1 VTGWRALAGELA
13 AWRAAGTVPTLW
25 WRDDDAAAATPPL
38 ARLLA
43 LSRRSGVPLT
53 LAAIAELAQAEAVR
67 DAQYV
72 IMHGC
77 DHRNRATPGE
87 KKTEFPAAESAAAA
101 LERLAGA
108 RERLAGIAGARFSAV
123 LAPPWNRF
131 PESLVERLAGAG
143 ITGLSR
149 YGPRKAGARK
159 PCSGAV
165 REVNTHVD
173 IIAWR
178 GSRGFVGEEEALALL
193 VRHLAARRR
202 GEVDAAEATGVLTH
216 HAQHDAA
223 AWRFLERLFDETRAA
238 GAAWLSPGQLF
249 PSTP

>member
-1 VTGWRALAGELA
+1 MTAWRALAGELA

-38 ARLLA
+38 AQLLA
-43 LSRRSGVPLT
+43 LSRRSGVPLV

-77 DHRNRATPGE
+77 DHRNRAAPGE
-87 KKTEFPAAESAAAA
+87 KKTEFPAAESAGAA
-101 LERLAGA
+101 LERLARA
-108 RERLAGIAGARFSAV
+108 RERLAGIAGARFCAV

-131 PESLVERLAGAG
+131 PEGLVERLADAG

-149 YGPRKAGARK
+149 YGTRKAG
-159 PCSGAV
+159 PGTL

-178 GSRGFVGEEEALALL
+178 GSRGFVGEDEALALL
-193 VRHLAARRR
+193 MRHLAARRR
-202 GEVDAAEATGVLTH
+202 GEADAAEATGVLTH

-223 AWRFLERLFDETRAA
+223 AWRFLERLFERTRRLGVRWADPE
-238 GAAWLSPGQLF
+238 SLF
-249 PSTP
+249 TSGP